1 MDHEKDFEHFE
12 EGPSNIEESARNAAE
27 VLDAPIVGQT
37 FGSWEELDRFI
48 SLYARS
54 QNFASGPNVVKT
66 KTNIVENQRQTR
78 SKRSGCRWQVRAT
91 FSKKTGTLSI
101 SSVNLVHN
109 DHLLENETNKN
120 PISNA
125 NRAVS
130 CHFFFAQDLSNAIQT
145 FKRQNH
151 VECEAAVLLNH
162 LLERK
167 AENARWIVNWKSTQ
181 RVEGQNGIIKHLVN
195 SNTSL
200 IDLVKHINEQ
210 IDHASTFVQYKN
222 WIHSTTRAT
231 LIHASSEFSPDIDK
245 WITAYLTPTSL
256 SMQWQEIAQAIWYTS
271 KLINNFLDLELQQSD
286 LTDQL
291 DITEQS
297 DSIESLNTFIE
308 DS

>member
-54 QNFASGPNVVKT
+54 QNFASVICGS
-66 KTNIVENQRQTR
+66 EYSEGRQTR

-109 DHLLENETNKN
+109 DHLLENETNKVASKYRAFSED
-120 PISNA
+120 I
-125 NRAVS
+125 AVS

-167 AENARWIVNWKSTQ
+167 AENARWIVNWKVDSS
-181 RVEGQNGIIKHLVN
+181 NN
-195 SNTSL
+195 SLTSL
-200 IDLVKHINEQ
+200 
-210 IDHASTFVQYKN
+210 Y
-222 WIHSTTRAT
+222 RM
-231 LIHASSEFSPDIDK
+231 SPD
-245 WITAYLTPTSL
+245 
-256 SMQWQEIAQAIWYTS
+256 
-271 KLINNFLDLELQQSD
+271 
-286 LTDQL
+286 
-291 DITEQS
+291 
-297 DSIESLNTFIE
+297 
-308 DS
+308 